1 MRIDIATDITT
12 RVSRAGKGA
21 SPNRRPTK
29 AASNKAPA
37 RKAAH
42 AVRDAAAGSPRRQ
55 RIDDRRATVLRAA
68 LDLFS
73 RFGLHG
79 VSVDQVAERAE
90 VSKSSL
96 LYYFAN
102 KEDLYVSVL
111 RDLLSL
117 WLEPLRAFSAEQEP
131 SEAIAD
137 YIRRKLVLSRD
148 WPDASR
154 LFCLELIQG
163 APLLRDEL
171 AHELHDLVAEK
182 AEVIR
187 GWVDSGRLAP
197 IEPVHLVFALWAT
210 TQHYADFAVQ
220 VEAVAGRT
228 LNDPDFFEQTVDNVQ
243 RIVLGGVAAGTRFAT
258 SAQPQQARST
268 S

>member
-1 MRIDIATDITT
+1 MRIDITTDITT
-12 RVSRAGKGA
+12 DVTRAGKSA

-131 SEAIAD
+131 SAAIAD

-243 RIVLGGVAAGTRFAT
+243 RIVLGGVAARTPSTQSR
-258 SAQPQQARST
+258 QARST

>member
-1 MRIDIATDITT
+1 LAVFSENSVR
-12 RVSRAGKGA
+12 
-21 SPNRRPTK
+21 TK
-29 AASNKAPA
+29 VKAPPVLVKGKRA
-37 RKAAH
+37 KAVH
-42 AVRDAAAGSPRRQ
+42 AVRAAAAGSPRRE
-55 RIDDRRATVLRAA
+55 RINNRRAVILRAA

-79 VSVDQVAERAE
+79 VSVDQVAERAA
-90 VSKSSL
+90 VSKSNL
-96 LYYFAN
+96 LYYFTN

-111 RDLLSL
+111 RDLLTL
-117 WLEPLRAFSAEQEP
+117 WLEPLRAFSAEQDP
-131 SEAIAD
+131 QTAIAN

-171 AHELHDLVAEK
+171 AHELHDLVMQK
-182 AEVIR
+182 AEVIQ
-187 GWVDSGRLAP
+187 GWVQSGRLAP
-197 IEPVHLVFALWAT
+197 VEPVHLVFALWAT

-220 VEAVAGRT
+220 VQAVAGHT

-243 RIVLGGVAAGTRFAT
+243 RIVLHGV
-258 SAQPQQARST
+258 SIKST
-268 S
+268 PVKKRRTP

>member
-1 MRIDIATDITT
+1 LAVFSDNSARTAF
-12 RVSRAGKGA
+12 
-21 SPNRRPTK
+21 PNQR
-29 AASNKAPA
+29 KAPPVLV
-37 RKAAH
+37 KAKRAKSVH
-42 AVRDAAAGSPRRQ
+42 AVRAAPAGSPRRE
-55 RIDDRRATVLRAA
+55 RINTRRAVILRAA

-90 VSKSSL
+90 VSKSNL
-96 LYYFAN
+96 LYYFTN

-111 RDLLSL
+111 RDLLTL
-117 WLEPLRAFSAEQEP
+117 WLEPLRAFSAEQDP
-131 SEAIAD
+131 QTAIAD

-171 AHELHDLVAEK
+171 AHELHDLVMQK
-182 AEVIR
+182 AEVIQ
-187 GWVDSGRLAP
+187 GWVQSGRLAP
-197 IEPVHLVFALWAT
+197 VEPVHLVFALWAT

-220 VEAVAGRT
+220 VQAVAGHT

-243 RIVLGGVAAGTRFAT
+243 RIVLHGVSITHTRT
-258 SAQPQQARST
+258 STPVKKRRT
-268 S
+268 P

>member
-1 MRIDIATDITT
+1 MAAVIENVLRT
-12 RVSRAGKGA
+12 RLKSAPVLVKAKRAK
-21 SPNRRPTK
+21 S
-29 AASNKAPA
+29 
-37 RKAAH
+37 AH
-42 AVRDAAAGSPRRQ
+42 AVRAAPAGSPRGE
-55 RIDDRRATVLRAA
+55 RINDRRAIILRAA

-96 LYYFAN
+96 LYYFAT

-111 RDLLSL
+111 RDLLTL
-117 WLEPLRAFSAEQEP
+117 WLEPLRAFSAEQDP
-131 SEAIAD
+131 QTAIAN

-171 AHELHDLVAEK
+171 AHELHDLVMQK
-182 AEVIR
+182 AEVIQ
-187 GWVDSGRLAP
+187 GWVQSGRLAP
-197 IEPVHLVFALWAT
+197 VEPVHLVFALWAT

-220 VEAVAGRT
+220 VQAVTGHT

-243 RIVLGGVAAGTRFAT
+243 RIVLHGVSIQPTPVKKRRT
-258 SAQPQQARST
+258 S
-268 S
+268 

>member
-1 MRIDIATDITT
+1 MRIDIATDISTAGNSTATRRRTT
-12 RVSRAGKGA
+12 Q
-21 SPNRRPTK
+21 
-29 AASNKAPA
+29 AAPKSTPI

-42 AVRDAAAGSPRRQ
+42 AVRDAVAGSPRRQ
-55 RIDDRRATVLRAA
+55 RIDERRGTILRAA

-79 VSVDQVAERAE
+79 VSLDQVAERAE

-131 SEAIAD
+131 REAIAD

-171 AHELHDLVAEK
+171 AHELHDLVAQK

-187 GWVDSGRLAP
+187 GWVASGRLAP

-243 RIVLGGVAAGTRFAT
+243 RIVLDGVAAGTRFAT

>member
-1 MRIDIATDITT
+1 MRTDIVTVPT
-12 RVSRAGKGA
+12 KVRTKARTSA
-21 SPNRRPTK
+21 SPQRR
-29 AASNKAPA
+29 AATPA
-37 RKAAH
+37 AKPVH
-42 AVRDAAAGSPRRQ
+42 AVRDAAAGSPRRE
-55 RIDDRRATVLRAA
+55 RIADRRAPLLRAA

-79 VSVDQVAERAE
+79 VSVDQVAERAQ

-96 LYYFAN
+96 LYYFAT
-102 KEDLYVSVL
+102 KEALYVAVL

-117 WLEPLRAFSAEQEP
+117 WLEPLRALSAEQEP
-131 SEAIAD
+131 RAAIAD

-171 AHELHDLVAEK
+171 AHELHDLVVQK

-187 GWVDSGRLAP
+187 GWVASGRLAP
-197 IEPVHLVFALWAT
+197 VEPVHLVFALWAT

-220 VEAVAGRT
+220 VQAVAGRS
-228 LNDPDFFEQTVDNVQ
+228 LNDPAFFEQTVDNVQ
-243 RIVLGGVAAGTRFAT
+243 RIVLDGVAAGTRFAP
-258 SAQPQQARST
+258 SAQPQPARSI
-268 S
+268 

>member
-1 MRIDIATDITT
+1 MRSDIATDIANAANGTT
-12 RVSRAGKGA
+12 ARRRA
-21 SPNRRPTK
+21 TQ
-29 AASNKAPA
+29 AALKKAPV

-42 AVRDAAAGSPRRQ
+42 AVREAVAGSPRRQ
-55 RIDDRRATVLRAA
+55 RIDERRGTILRAA

-96 LYYFAN
+96 LYYFAT
-102 KEDLYVSVL
+102 KEALYVAVL

-117 WLEPLRAFSAEQEP
+117 WLEPLRALTAEQEP
-131 SEAIAD
+131 SVAIAD

-187 GWVDSGRLAP
+187 GWVDSGRLAHV
-197 IEPVHLVFALWAT
+197 EPVHLVFALWAT

-228 LNDPDFFEQTVDNVQ
+228 LSDPDFFEQTVDNVQ
-243 RIVLGGVAAGTRFAT
+243 RIVLGGVAARTP
-258 SAQPQQARST
+258 SSQSMQARST

>member
-1 MRIDIATDITT
+1 MAVVSKNSVRIQAKTLP
-12 RVSRAGKGA
+12 VLAKVKRAK
-21 SPNRRPTK
+21 SV
-29 AASNKAPA
+29 
-37 RKAAH
+37 H
-42 AVRDAAAGSPRRQ
+42 AVRAAAVGSPRRE
-55 RIDDRRATVLRAA
+55 RINNRRAVILRAA

-79 VSVDQVAERAE
+79 VSVDQVAERAA
-90 VSKSSL
+90 VSKSGL

-117 WLEPLRAFSAEQEP
+117 WLEPLRAFSAEQDP
-131 SEAIAD
+131 QTAIAD

-163 APLLRDEL
+163 APLLRDAL
-171 AHELHDLVAEK
+171 AHELHDLVMQK
-182 AEVIR
+182 AEVIE
-187 GWVDSGRLAP
+187 GWVQSGRLAP
-197 IEPVHLVFALWAT
+197 VEPVHLVFALWAT

-220 VEAVAGRT
+220 VQAVAGHT
-228 LNDPDFFEQTVDNVQ
+228 LSDPDFFEQTVDNVQ
-243 RIVLGGVAAGTRFAT
+243 RIVLYGVSIKTTPVKKRTTR
-258 SAQPQQARST
+258 
-268 S
+268 

>member
-1 MRIDIATDITT
+1 MAVFSENSVRIKPKVLP
-12 RVSRAGKGA
+12 VSVQVKR
-21 SPNRRPTK
+21 TK
-29 AASNKAPA
+29 SV
-37 RKAAH
+37 H
-42 AVRDAAAGSPRRQ
+42 AVRAAEAGSPRRE
-55 RIDDRRATVLRAA
+55 RINNRRAVILRAA

-90 VSKSSL
+90 VSKSNL

-102 KEDLYVSVL
+102 KEDLYVTVL
-111 RDLLSL
+111 RDLLAL
-117 WLEPLRAFSAEQEP
+117 WLEPLRAFSADQDP
-131 SEAIAD
+131 QTAIAD

-163 APLLRDEL
+163 APLLRNEL
-171 AHELHDLVAEK
+171 AHELHDLVMEK
-182 AEVIR
+182 AQVIQD
-187 GWVDSGRLAP
+187 WVQSGRLAP
-197 IEPVHLVFALWAT
+197 VEPVHLVFALWAT

-228 LNDPDFFEQTVDNVQ
+228 LDDTEFFEQTVENVQ
-243 RIVLGGVAAGTRFAT
+243 RIVLHGV
-258 SAQPQQARST
+258 SIQPTPAKKRRT
-268 S
+268 P